1 MESLSLNP
9 TDRLAP
15 VRNAETI
22 ARLYRRLVILV
33 GLQLLL
39 SFGRIPALF
48 SLRSPLAA
56 AVLMVVFAL
65 LLLGVYVATAVTAYQ
80 LTRQMGQSVPILWA
94 IAMFIPCINI
104 ITLLVISANAQS
116 WCRQHG
122 IKVGLL
128 GPTKQSI
135 EDLRRRLL
143 SSEFD

>member
-15 VRNAETI
+15 VRNAEIT
-22 ARLYRRLVILV
+22 AKLYRRLVLLV
-33 GLQLLL
+33 GLQILL
-39 SFGRIPALF
+39 SFGRVVGALEG
-48 SLRSPLAA
+48 STVAL
-56 AVLMVVFAL
+56 VLFMVVLFL
-65 LLLGVYVATAVTAYQ
+65 LLWVFVATAVTAYQ
-80 LTRQMGQSVPILWA
+80 LTKHMGQSVPILWA
-94 IAMFIPCINI
+94 IAMFLPCINI
-104 ITLLVISANAQS
+104 ITLLVISSNAQS

-143 SSEFD
+143 SSDFD